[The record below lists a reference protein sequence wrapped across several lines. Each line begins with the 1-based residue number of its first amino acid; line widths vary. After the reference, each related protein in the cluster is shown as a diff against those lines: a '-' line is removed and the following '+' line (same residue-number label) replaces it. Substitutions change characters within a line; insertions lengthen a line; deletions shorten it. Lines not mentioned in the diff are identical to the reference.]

1 MLLKRSCICA
11 QVHLILKPLQE
22 EYISHLS
29 PLTSNLLIMKRLL
42 IFIIGITLLA
52 ACGDDNDNN
61 NESPN
66 PTPTSKNTNANPTL
80 KPEYRRLEMPRIK
93 GGANNL
99 IVVHSTAQ
107 NGVNYILEW
116 DCLKKSQRWSCYTL
130 DRDNSPKNVSR
141 YYSDSDQYP
150 KDPDIPSAYTFA
162 TDPYW
167 RSGYDHGHICPSYD
181 RLNSREENIQTF
193 YLSNMQPQ
201 RNVFNAGLW
210 AKMEQLISRTWNT
223 NQFRDTLYI
232 CKGGTIDKEEQ
243 ILLRLTNGLIVPR
256 YFFMAV
262 LCKNTQGYKAIG
274 LWVEHRNEDRSNDNI
289 MDYVVSIDELERLT
303 EIDFFCNLPDDLEE
317 ATERVVYPV
326 SWGLRN

>member
-1 MLLKRSCICA
+1 MRSGA
-11 QVHLILKPLQE
+11 PFLKPLHE